1 MSAIDRARQMAVVTG
16 SVTAARLLVEL
27 ADRCEAAERACAA
40 VAWCDEN
47 EGEPDEWMVAT
58 EMCQLVLAANDIEP
72 RDPIE
77 RVARRA
83 AKK

>member
-1 MSAIDRARQMAVVTG
+1 MNTIERARQTAT
-16 SVTAARLLVEL
+16 VTASLTVARLLVAL
-27 ADRCEAAERACAA
+27 VDRCEKAERACAA
-40 VAWCDEN
+40 IGWCDEN

-58 EMCQLVLAANDIEP
+58 EMCQQVLVDNDIEP